1 MKILAIDTSN
11 MPLTVAV
18 LDDERLLATMTTTV
32 RRDHG
37 ATLMPVIAALL
48 ERAAV
53 SVDEID
59 RFVVAA
65 GPGSYTGLRIGATTA
80 KTLAATLNREL
91 VGVSS
96 LRVLAA
102 GYRPEHHRL
111 IVPVFNAR
119 RNNVFAG
126 AYRWHRNQ
134 LTEVIPDQHISLVD
148 LATAI
153 RDEDYVF
160 VGSDCWQLHE
170 QLVDLFGRDVHVAP
184 AQFNY
189 PQAYVL
195 GLLGR
200 QMAPVTNVDAFVPRY
215 LRLTQAEAD
224 WYQQHPEEKGH
235 PTNYVEKY

>member
-1 MKILAIDTSN
+1 MKSLAIDTSN

-18 LDDERLLATMTTTV
+18 LDDERLLATMTATV
-32 RRDHG
+32 QRDHG
-37 ATLMPVIAALL
+37 ASLMPVIATLL

-53 SVDEID
+53 SIDKID

-65 GPGSYTGLRIGATTA
+65 GPGSYTGLRIGVTTA
-80 KTLAATLNREL
+80 KTLATTLNREL

-96 LRVLAA
+96 LRELAA
-102 GYRPEHHRL
+102 GYQLDQHRL
-111 IVPVFNAR
+111 IVPVFDAR

-126 AYRWHRNQ
+126 AYQWHREQ

-160 VGSDCWQLHE
+160 VGSDCWKLHD

-189 PQAYVL
+189 PQAYIL

-200 QMAPVTNVDAFVPRY
+200 QMAPVANVDAFVPRY

-235 PTNYVEKY
+235 LTNYVEKY